1 MTDTTVTEELWTRVL
16 EALALPAD
24 ADVETVVAALEDLV
38 TTPPADPKA
47 VAAAAGLTAL
57 DPAVVEQLKADAEQG
72 RTIAAAAAK
81 RDVDEKVRNA
91 VRRGKIPPSG
101 IKHWTT
107 LIVNDPSMA
116 DTLASIADNTL
127 PVMEIG
133 HSNED
138 VLDDKDLIKAAPWFR

>member
-1 MTDTTVTEELWTRVL
+1 MTDTTVAEALWTRVL

-81 RDVDEKVRNA
+81 REVTEKVAAA
-91 VRRGKIPPSG
+91 VRRGAITPARSQ
-101 IKHWTT
+101 HWIE
-107 LIVNDPSMA
+107 LISA
-116 DTLASIADNTL
+116 D
-127 PVMEIG
+127 PVMASTLEKLPNELAVPMAEAG
-133 HSNED
+133 HGQGAEEL
-138 VLDDKDLIKAAPWFR
+138 VETAEWFR